1 MEEVRTASDVA
12 AHTGRTKT
20 GVEWAAGKE
29 QIREAKHDLYPT
41 SSVIFEICWCVH
53 VCVCVYVGYDFLWQQ
68 SRYWALSVTP
78 TQLPSFTRSR
88 N

>member
-29 QIREAKHDLYPT
+29 QIREAKASLFQ
-41 SSVIFEICWCVH
+41 S
-53 VCVCVYVGYDFLWQQ
+53 DFHMVLGSNA
-68 SRYWALSVTP
+68 SREAGLLSVGG
-78 TQLPSFTRSR
+78 
-88 N
+88 